1 MAAFPVR
8 AVFMMAE
15 KGVGE
20 PKAQVLMSVSK
31 RLFKNAV
38 DRNRAK
44 RQMREAY
51 RKNKQV
57 LDKCTGIDD
66 TKSLLIAFIWMDSGH
81 HASLEVEQRI
91 KGLLER
97 ICEKLCQSC
106 PE

>member
-20 PKAQVLMSVSK
+20 PKAQVLMSVS
-31 RLFKNAV
+31 
-38 DRNRAK
+38 
-44 RQMREAY
+44 
-51 RKNKQV
+51 KNKQV

-81 HASLEVEQRI
+81 HASLEVEKRI